1 MGIDYFAAESSSAF
15 SFAYLKAPNTAKP
28 SQTKTLRWNLQVG
41 ALKIEDLSN
50 ISINYTKKRN
60 PKPKIEHQK
69 TNAYLWENWI
79 RIYS

>member
-1 MGIDYFAAESSSAF
+1 MLTEMGTYYFAAKSSAVF

-50 ISINYTKKRN
+50 ISINYTKKTKKKKKN
-60 PKPKIEHQK
+60 PKPKTQ
-69 TNAYLWENWI
+69 N
-79 RIYS
+79 